1 LTLLT
6 AHADLIEGLPLRDQQ
21 AIFDTEAAHL
31 TVCRLRRRAEARHGL
46 NYAWIVAGPLLA
58 LAWLLVTL

>member
-1 LTLLT
+1 VGEGD
-6 AHADLIEGLPLRDQQ
+6 AHS
-21 AIFDTEAAHL
+21 
-31 TVCRLRRRAEARHGL
+31 AEARHGL